1 MTKIEIDLE
10 VAKQIRLA
18 TGPIELIDSEGHTI
32 GSLKR
37 PPSEGEI
44 RRAKSRASNGSATLT
59 WDELM
64 QKVREETVK

>member
-1 MTKIEIDLE
+1 MTKIEIDPE
-10 VAKQIRLA
+10 IVRQIRSA
-18 TGPIELIDSEGHTI
+18 KGPIELIDSDGHTI

-44 RRAKSRASNGSATLT
+44 QRAKSRASNGAATLT

-64 QKVREETVK
+64 QKVKEETV